1 MIQIVKK
8 QKPNSIKIK
17 KLRERLNLS
26 QEEFLAK
33 MKEDLGYTMSRRT
46 YQRIEKGDDVQ
57 PKYLDFIIKFYDKKN
72 IKINMDELI
81 SGINKRLSKL
91 DIDHRLKKQFKP
103 MSIKKHI
110 FIM

>member
-46 YQRIEKGDDVQ
+46 YQRIEKGERIRTVSSPQ
-57 PKYLDFIIKFYDKKN
+57 PRSFSKA
-72 IKINMDELI
+72 
-81 SGINKRLSKL
+81 SGMTTFRKLSEK
-91 DIDHRLKKQFKP
+91 
-103 MSIKKHI
+103 
-110 FIM
+110 